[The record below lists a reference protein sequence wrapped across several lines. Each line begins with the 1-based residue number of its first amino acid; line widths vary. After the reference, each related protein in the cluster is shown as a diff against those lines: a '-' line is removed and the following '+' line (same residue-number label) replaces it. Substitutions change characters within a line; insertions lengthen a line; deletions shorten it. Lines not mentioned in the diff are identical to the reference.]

1 MVRSVSVG
9 TGANNKTKDHIVLRC
24 VLGGVSCKT
33 DSLLFWAELLGQ
45 PYSFL
50 FTSSHERFGV
60 VPVCGELKK
69 HSERGE
75 LLLVILLRV
84 LNEHLSHCALT
95 VLRGATS
102 SSSRALAQCATWGN
116 VLEEKTGTAQGSE
129 SHERHWKL
137 ASLVC
142 SSIDIWK
149 VRFCLFL
156 GSLHI
161 GTDLKMK
168 VI

>member
-9 TGANNKTKDHIVLRC
+9 TGANNKTKDRIVPRC
-24 VLGGVSCKT
+24 ILEGVSCKT

-45 PYSFL
+45 PCSFL
-50 FTSSHERFGV
+50 FTSSHERFSV
-60 VPVCGELKK
+60 VCVCDELQ
-69 HSERGE
+69 RA
-75 LLLVILLRV
+75 LRKGRAAFGDLAACPEWTPITHCSV
-84 LNEHLSHCALT
+84 LP
-95 VLRGATS
+95 GATS
-102 SSSRALAQCATWGN
+102 SSSRALARCAAWSS

-156 GSLHI
+156 GSLHV